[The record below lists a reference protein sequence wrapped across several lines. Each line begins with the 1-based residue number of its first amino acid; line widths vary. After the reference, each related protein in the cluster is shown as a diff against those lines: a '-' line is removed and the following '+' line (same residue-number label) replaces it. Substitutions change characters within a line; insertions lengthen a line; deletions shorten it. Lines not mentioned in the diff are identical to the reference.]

1 MGKKIIKIQN
11 LLGHPVVPLS
21 YLLTSMHK
29 RKVEFF
35 AFFQYFQVGEP
46 NFRYSLFSL
55 GKQYLLL
62 SNALQ
67 FLKIEE
73 FRDRKK
79 IRE

>member
-1 MGKKIIKIQN
+1 
-11 LLGHPVVPLS
+11 
-21 YLLTSMHK
+21 MHK

-79 IRE
+79 NSRVVVQNKNQGLANFLWPSKA